1 MKGRVS
7 MHKVVARLAGGFGN
21 QCFLYATG
29 RGLALKYGARLVLL
43 DMYKPGDLRQF
54 ALGDFNCQ
62 YERKVRN
69 GRIARRIA
77 AWFHAKRL
85 AKAKAE
91 HSCCVGNHYFD
102 LRDVEMVL
110 PEQLDGDIH
119 LDWFFQSE
127 KFFKDYADQ
136 IAADFT
142 LKDDSWLERDA
153 MATKIRATENAVFC
167 HVRSYNDA
175 VPDGSMSMPV
185 EFFKNAAVALKEK
198 IGGGTVFLFSDNLE
212 WARERLEKSFAA
224 NGFEL
229 VPVREDKSLLPP
241 EKYTSGFLRDFT
253 LMRLCRHAIVP
264 NSTFS
269 WWAAWLMEHG
279 RVAQGENSIVIRPG
293 MGGKVKREEGP
304 DFWPERW
311 LAVLPC

>member
-1 MKGRVS
+1 MK
-7 MHKVVARLAGGFGN
+7 KVVVSLTGGFGN
-21 QCFLYATG
+21 QCFLYAAG

-43 DMYKPGDLRQF
+43 DMYKLGDLRQF
-54 ALGDFNCQ
+54 ALGDFNCK
-62 YERKVRN
+62 YEHKVRN
-69 GRIARRIA
+69 GRIARRIS
-77 AWFHAKRL
+77 AWLHAKRL

-102 LRDVEMVL
+102 LRDVELRL
-110 PEQLDGDIH
+110 PEHLDRDIY

-136 IAADFT
+136 IAADFM
-142 LKDDSWLERDA
+142 LKDNSWLECDA
-153 MATKIRATENAVFC
+153 MAAKIRATENAVFC

-175 VPDGSMSMPV
+175 VPDWSMSMPV

-212 WARERLEKSFAA
+212 WARERLEKSFTT

-229 VPVREDKSLLPP
+229 IPVREDKSFLPL
-241 EKYTSGFLRDFT
+241 EKYTSEFLRDFT
-253 LMRLCRHAIVP
+253 LMRLCHHAIVP

-269 WWAAWLMEHG
+269 WWAAWLMEHEC
-279 RVAQGENSIVIRPG
+279 RSKGESPIVFRPG
-293 MGGKVKREEGP
+293 MGGAVKREEGP

-311 LAVLPC
+311 IAVSPV

>member
-1 MKGRVS
+1 MK
-7 MHKVVARLAGGFGN
+7 HKVYSRLTGGFGN
-21 QCFLYATG
+21 QCFLYAAG

-62 YERKVRN
+62 YKRKVRN
-69 GRIARRIA
+69 GRLARRIS

-85 AKAKAE
+85 AKAKAV

-102 LRDVEMVL
+102 LRDVELRL
-110 PEQLDGDIH
+110 PEHLDRDIY

-142 LKDDSWLERDA
+142 LTDDSWLERDA
-153 MATKIRATENAVFC
+153 MASRIRETQNAIFC

-175 VPDGSMSMPV
+175 APDGTMALPV
-185 EFFKNAAVALKEK
+185 SFYKNAAATMCKKL
-198 IGGGTVFLFSDNLE
+198 GGGKIYLFSDNLE
-212 WARERLEKSFAA
+212 WARERLEKSFAE
-224 NGFEL
+224 NGFDM
-229 VPVREDKSLLPP
+229 VPVRGDKSLLPQG
-241 EKYTSGFLRDFT
+241 KYTSGFLRDFT

-269 WWAAWLMEHG
+269 WWAAWLMEHE
-279 RVAQGENSIVIRPG
+279 RKSKGESSIVIRPG

-304 DFWPERW
+304 NFWPERW
-311 LAVLPC
+311 LVASPE